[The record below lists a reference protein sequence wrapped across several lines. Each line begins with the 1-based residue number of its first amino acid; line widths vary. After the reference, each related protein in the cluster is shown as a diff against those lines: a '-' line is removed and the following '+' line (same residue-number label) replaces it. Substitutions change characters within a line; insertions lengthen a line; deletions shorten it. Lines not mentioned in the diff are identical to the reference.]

1 MVILAVRGV
10 HRLGSS
16 NAHMQWLNIDASY
29 VTRIRTTARKKS
41 QQRYKLSHNVG
52 ICELQ
57 TILVDCIESSKLSAM
72 KNRQ

>member
-29 VTRIRTTARKKS
+29 VTRIRNTAKKS
-41 QQRYKLSHNVG
+41 KQRYKLSHNVG